1 MKKIAK
7 SLFSSILTIVLVV
20 PTVTLAQNVTKTAP
34 EISDNLFVTLTFHDV
49 RDDVAKTGDRDIYA
63 ISTKNLA
70 QYFAWI
76 QEEGW
81 HPIRLEDVWQA
92 RQKNKPLPAKSV
104 LLTFDDGALSSYT
117 RVFPLLK
124 QYDFPA
130 VFAIPTSWINGNTKD
145 ADQAYGEHNLMN
157 WDQMREMQQSGLTEF
172 VSHSDNMHK
181 GIVAN
186 PQNSMQ
192 PAAITRE
199 YSPMFSNYESD
210 EAYSNRVFSDLK
222 LSKETL
228 DFELGINSLAIFW
241 PYGAVT
247 KESEEIAAKAGLP
260 MSFSLGSMSTLADSG
275 ATYQRG
281 LIMDN
286 PSPEMIH
293 EEMMDFLTFARAD
306 YKQRKS
312 FIRFDLAEMLSPNN
326 QVFDQKLGQFL
337 NQINSLKSNT
347 ILLQTVAD
355 QNGDGK
361 IDTAYFPNQQLK
373 MSQDLLNR
381 TVWQARTRINNR
393 VYAEL
398 PVSLETK
405 QGLNLAE
412 LTADLV
418 KNNSSIEGLMIET
431 GDEFSCAIENKT
443 WDAACIQKINQVFK
457 IKERTKE
464 QAKYYTNISNNYQT
478 ALKMTL
484 KDKHIEGLKPLL
496 EHSLNYSDYLY
507 LDFDPVSQPEIFK
520 AVQKQLEKLSDQQKQ
535 RLIFSFTIDPNAS
548 KREWKRYQRDY
559 QVLKK
564 LAIQKIGINNYQL
577 AQGQRVQENLYRELS
592 SNNSPLT
599 YLNPYEQANVKE
611 RK

>member
-20 PTVTLAQNVTKTAP
+20 PTVGLAQNVTKTAP

-49 RDDVAKTGDRDIYA
+49 RDDVARTGDRDVYA

-92 RQKNKPLPAKSV
+92 RQKKKPLPAKSV

-222 LSKETL
+222 RSKETL

-247 KESEEIAAKAGLP
+247 QESEEIAAKAGLP

-281 LIMDN
+281 LIMNN

>member
-20 PTVTLAQNVTKTAP
+20 PTVGLAQNVTKTAP

-49 RDDVAKTGDRDIYA
+49 RDDVARTGDRDVYA

-92 RQKNKPLPAKSV
+92 RQKKKPLPAKSV

-145 ADQAYGEHNLMN
+145 AYQAYGEHNLMN

-210 EAYSNRVFSDLK
+210 EAYSDRVFSDLK
-222 LSKETL
+222 RSKETL
-228 DFELGINSLAIFW
+228 DLELGINSLAIFW

-281 LIMDN
+281 LIMNN

-326 QVFDQKLGQFL
+326 QVFDQKLGRFL
-337 NQINSLKSNT
+337 NQINSLSSNT

-361 IDTAYFPNQQLK
+361 IDVAYFPNQQLK

-457 IKERTKE
+457 IKERSKE

>member
-20 PTVTLAQNVTKTAP
+20 PTVSLAQNVTKTAP
-34 EISDNLFVTLTFHDV
+34 ETSDNLFVTLTFHDV
-49 RDDVAKTGDRDIYA
+49 RDDVARTGDRDVYA

-92 RQKNKPLPAKSV
+92 RQKKKPLPAKSV

-124 QYDFPA
+124 QYNFPA

-172 VSHSDNMHK
+172 VSHSDNMHR

-199 YSPMFSNYESD
+199 YSPIFSNYESD
-210 EAYSNRVFSDLK
+210 EAYSDRVFSDLK
-222 LSKETL
+222 RSKETL

-247 KESEEIAAKAGLP
+247 QESEEIATKAGLP

-361 IDTAYFPNQQLK
+361 IDVAYFPNRQLK

-520 AVQKQLEKLSDQQKQ
+520 AVQKQLQQLSDQQKQ

-548 KREWKRYQRDY
+548 KKEWKQYQHDY

>member
-20 PTVTLAQNVTKTAP
+20 PTVGLAQNVTKTAP

-49 RDDVAKTGDRDIYA
+49 RDDVARTGDRDVYA

-92 RQKNKPLPAKSV
+92 RQKKKPLPAKSV

-222 LSKETL
+222 RSKETL

-281 LIMDN
+281 LIMNN

-326 QVFDQKLGQFL
+326 QVFDQKLGRFL
-337 NQINSLKSNT
+337 NQINSLSSNT

-361 IDTAYFPNQQLK
+361 IDVAYFPNQQLK

-507 LDFDPVSQPEIFK
+507 LDFDPVNQPEIFK